1 MDTRRGPAYQARI
14 TSAHHVSLGRWEF
27 PIEVLVVANLV
38 ALAFET
44 LPTLSP
50 FWRQALWSFEVF
62 CAMVYTVEY
71 GVRLYLAR
79 PRLKYVT
86 SFYGIIDL
94 LAIVPFY
101 LMVAFNLQAVRAFR
115 LLRLLRLFKLV
126 RYTQATHR
134 FRRAF
139 DIARD
144 DLVLFGVIALI
155 VLYLSAIGIYHFEH
169 EAQPEKFSSVFDSLW
184 WAVATL
190 TTVGYGDIYPDHA
203 GRAGSSPSSCS
214 SWGSASSPCHR
225 ACSPRPCHAC
235 GPRRRQRNGRLRAG
249 TWNGNGETSRTGR
262 RLGSSFQRSATRR
275 FASLRASHA
284 SAAAAMPT
292 RRWPPPRTPAH
303 LAARPRASTLNA
315 IHAPPPSPKP
325 HSATP

>member
-1 MDTRRGPAYQARI
+1 MDSTSGAHSGAQTQAAPGGHAHPP
-14 TSAHHVSLGRWEF
+14 SHHVSLGRWEF
-27 PIEVLVVANLV
+27 PIEMLVVANLI

-71 GVRLYLAR
+71 GVRLFLAR

-101 LMVAFNLQAVRAFR
+101 LMVAFNLQAIRAFR

-169 EAQPEKFSSVFDSLW
+169 DAQPEKFSSVFDSLW

-190 TTVGYGDIYPDHA
+190 TTVGYGDIYPITP
-203 GRAGSSPSSCS
+203 G
-214 SWGSASSPCHR
+214 
-225 ACSPRPCHAC
+225 
-235 GPRRRQRNGRLRAG
+235 GRLFTFIVLVMG
-249 TWNGNGETSRTGR
+249 
-262 RLGSSFQRSATRR
+262 LGVIAVPSG
-275 FASLRASHA
+275 LLA
-284 SAAAAMPT
+284 SALSRVRAEEAAAKS
-292 RRWPPPRTPAH
+292 AVSE
-303 LAARPRASTLNA
+303 RALERQWRD
-315 IHAPPPSPKP
+315 
-325 HSATP
+325 

>member
-1 MDTRRGPAYQARI
+1 VDPTTGANSGAHAQANPAVHPHAHPA
-14 TSAHHVSLGRWEF
+14 AHHVSLGRWEF
-27 PIEVLVVANLV
+27 PIEMLVVANLI

-71 GVRLYLAR
+71 GIRLYLAR

-169 EAQPEKFSSVFDSLW
+169 DAQPDKFSSVFDSLW
-184 WAVATL
+184 WAVVTL
-190 TTVGYGDIYPDHA
+190 TTVGYGDVFPVTP
-203 GRAGSSPSSCS
+203 G
-214 SWGSASSPCHR
+214 
-225 ACSPRPCHAC
+225 
-235 GPRRRQRNGRLRAG
+235 GRLFTFIVLVMG
-249 TWNGNGETSRTGR
+249 
-262 RLGSSFQRSATRR
+262 LGVIAVPSG
-275 FASLRASHA
+275 LLA
-284 SAAAAMPT
+284 SALSRVRAEEAAAKS
-292 RRWPPPRTPAH
+292 AVSE
-303 LAARPRASTLNA
+303 RALERQWRD
-315 IHAPPPSPKP
+315 
-325 HSATP
+325 